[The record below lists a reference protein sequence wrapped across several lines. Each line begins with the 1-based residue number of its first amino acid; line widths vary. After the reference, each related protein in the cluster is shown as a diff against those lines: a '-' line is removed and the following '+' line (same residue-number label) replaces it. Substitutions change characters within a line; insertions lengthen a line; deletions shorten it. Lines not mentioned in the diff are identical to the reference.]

1 MMDLPA
7 SLLYSVLS
15 AIAEA
20 ALTPAPNPQL
30 LNEPTAIARSLP
42 EEARQGVMLP
52 PQGDGFVT
60 IGGRQLPLSPAAQIR
75 SRQNLIVVPAQV
87 QTPVEVV
94 YLTDASGAV
103 YRVWMLTA
111 SEASVPR
118 PR

>member
-1 MMDLPA
+1 MDLPA
-7 SLLYSVLS
+7 SVLYSILS

-30 LNEPTAIARSLP
+30 VNEPTTLARSLP
-42 EEARQGVMLP
+42 DEARQGVMLP
-52 PQGDGFVT
+52 PHGDGFVT

-87 QTPVEVV
+87 QSPVEVV

-103 YRVWMLTA
+103 YRVCRLPPA
-111 SEASVPR
+111 EASVPR